1 MMHMVDDVHVAMAN
15 VLGHP
20 CDNRLRQPI
29 PLPCPRTAPL
39 LVRAAPAL
47 LRLGPAVMP
56 VLDSSNAVVV
66 ALLNHML
73 NFCDWNFLVDGLG
86 RHGNWHVDDLPWYM
100 HRDCNRLV
108 VVRRRR
114 RNGLGHI
121 VLLRDVVLHDAR
133 WASSLNLDDG
143 AGIMDGNM
151 DDVIDF
157 ARWRRWHH
165 DFLWHGHVMNVRDG
179 LVVVPV
185 LNLRR
190 AGLLELV
197 AAVTLMLM
205 GPLCLPAAIAFRALE
220 RMMLDVHLLRD
231 DLGGGTRNWH
241 GHHVGDV
248 LRPHV
253 GVILVVDDHGRFR
266 RRGAEAYI
274 ALRAAGLPLHD
285 RHGVHGA
292 HHAGVHFVSP
302 RLIEV
307 EGPEEVEQKPKK

>member
-1 MMHMVDDVHVAMAN
+1 MHMVDDVHVAMAN

-86 RHGNWHVDDLPWYM
+86 RHGYWHVDDLPGHM

-133 WASSLNLDDG
+133 WPSSLDLDDG
-143 AGIMDGNM
+143 AGI
-151 DDVIDF
+151 
-157 ARWRRWHH
+157 
-165 DFLWHGHVMNVRDG
+165 L
-179 LVVVPV
+179 
-185 LNLRR
+185 
-190 AGLLELV
+190 
-197 AAVTLMLM
+197 AASRQE
-205 GPLCLPAAIAFRALE
+205 P
-220 RMMLDVHLLRD
+220 
-231 DLGGGTRNWH
+231 
-241 GHHVGDV
+241 
-248 LRPHV
+248 
-253 GVILVVDDHGRFR
+253 
-266 RRGAEAYI
+266 
-274 ALRAAGLPLHD
+274 
-285 RHGVHGA
+285 RH
-292 HHAGVHFVSP
+292 
-302 RLIEV
+302 
-307 EGPEEVEQKPKK
+307 